1 MVIVELIQARDL
13 LKSEARGQYMENI
26 FPLYSLFGYIVL
38 HMIMYAGNTYF
49 WKRFWINYPFLFGF
63 KLGTELG
70 CREVLFLGSGL
81 AILTLAGVISNLDMD
96 MDPRTRSFRT
106 ITELVPLGLVTVIL
120 IFLYNN
126 IL

>member
-1 MVIVELIQARDL
+1 MWAVHGKHI
-13 LKSEARGQYMENI
+13 ST
-26 FPLYSLFGYIVL
+26 YSLFGYIVL

-49 WKRFWINYPFLFGF
+49 WKRFGINYPFLFGF

-70 CREVLFLGSGL
+70 YREVLLLGSGL